1 MIARQV
7 RRGLLLAATF
17 MAVATQAMSAQSR
30 GRGVS
35 TATQT
40 PQTAA
45 QRRALLLDPTRPFW
59 SAHAP
64 ETFTADVETSRGTVT
79 IEFVRAWAPV
89 GVDHFYNLARAG
101 FFDDSRFFRVLY
113 GFVAQFGIA
122 GDPAVG
128 RVWGNRTIPADSV
141 RQHNVRGTL
150 AYGQNKPSDRATNV
164 FINLSDNPSLDT
176 LRFAPIGHVVSGM
189 EVADS
194 LYAGY
199 GEFPTSDAPL
209 GNPKR
214 LYAEANKFLDEKYP
228 KLDRIVKIT
237 IRPDTSARAPH

>member
-1 MIARQV
+1 MMAWQV
-7 RRGLLLAATF
+7 RRGLSLVATL
-17 MAVATQAMSAQSR
+17 MAVATHATTAQSR
-30 GRGVS
+30 GRGAA

-45 QRRALLLDPTRPFW
+45 QRHALLLDPTRPFW
-59 SAHAP
+59 AAHAP
-64 ETFTADVETSRGTVT
+64 ATFIADMETSRGTVT

-176 LRFAPIGHVVSGM
+176 LRFAPIGHVLAGM

-199 GEFPTSDAPL
+199 GEFPTADAPL

-214 LYAEANKFLDEKYP
+214 LYAESNKYLDEKYP
-228 KLDRIVKIT
+228 KLDRIVRIT
-237 IRPDTSARAPH
+237 IRPDTSVRAPQ